1 MSDAHAVLRY
11 EDVRKTYGRTE
22 ALRGVSLEVRDG
34 EVFGLLGPNG
44 AGKTTL
50 IRIGLDILRPDSGA
64 VTLFGAPLH
73 RDTLDRV
80 SYLPEERGLYK
91 KTKVLDALTY
101 FGRLKGLSQSDARD
115 ASSRW
120 LEKVGM
126 GHVAKKNVETLSK
139 GMSQK
144 VQIAG
149 ALLSE
154 PELCVLDE
162 PFSGLDP
169 VNMDLVKRLILERRR
184 AGRAT
189 ILSTHMMNQVE
200 ALCDR
205 VAVIHAGQRVVYGP
219 LREVRR
225 EYSHPTVRVRVDGEL
240 PELPLVEAITETAEG
255 LELRLRDDAAPSEL
269 LRALVDAGVTV
280 HHFEELLATMEQ
292 IFLQAVRE
300 DPTLEAPPKDLGE
313 PPRDPDE
320 EAAE

>member
-1 MSDAHAVLRY
+1 MTAVLAY
-11 EDVRKTYGRTE
+11 HGVRKSYGRTV
-22 ALRGVSLEVRDG
+22 ALRDVSLEVQPG

-50 IRIGLDILRPDSGA
+50 IRIGLDILRPDAGE
-64 VTLFGAPLH
+64 VRLFGAPLH
-73 RDTLDRV
+73 RDGLDRV

-91 KTKVLDALTY
+91 KVKVLDALTY
-101 FGRLKGLSQSDARD
+101 FARLKGLGRKDARR
-115 ASSRW
+115 ASERW
-120 LEKVGM
+120 LDKVGM
-126 GHVAKKNVETLSK
+126 GHVAKRNVETLSK

-169 VNMDLVKRLILERRR
+169 VGVDMVKQLIRERR
-184 AGRAT
+184 ASGRAT

-200 ALCDR
+200 QLCDR
-205 VAVIHAGQRVVYGP
+205 VAVIHAGERVVYGT

-225 EYSHPTVRVRVDGEL
+225 SSSAPVVRVRVEGDL
-240 PELPLVEAITETAEG
+240 PELPQVARVVEEEPG
-255 LELRLRDDAAPSEL
+255 NDRELPLLALHLAAGGTPAEL
-269 LRALVDAGVTV
+269 LDALVGARARV
-280 HHFEELLATMEQ
+280 HHFEEVLATMEE
-292 IFLQAVRE
+292 IFLRAVRGTGHE
-300 DPTLEAPPKDLGE
+300 VSAPA
-313 PPRDPDE
+313 E